1 VRARHERWSTGKD
14 PQGGWHSDEFVS
26 LIDLSQSGQLQS
38 VIVAAQ
44 FARELSFASDQPN
57 IGSFDHR

>member
-1 VRARHERWSTGKD
+1 MA
-14 PQGGWHSDEFVS
+14 
-26 LIDLSQSGQLQS
+26 QLQS

-57 IGSFDHR
+57 IGSF